1 MVVAVVSLITVPS
14 GSVLVVVLVLVLV
27 ELVVTGAGGGGGTA
41 VVVEEEQPGPK
52 AAAAMIAE
60 VMRKLLSFII
70 KNLLSTKLSSKS
82 IRYEPEF
89 PIGIQISTS
98 RHTRWF
104 AIPVDTHTTV
114 DMEFLVGTGTHLP
127 SEAIS
132 SCCLVRISFI
142 SASKPWLLITR
153 LNWLR

>member
-1 MVVAVVSLITVPS
+1 VVVTCFCFTLPLSMVVVVVSLITVPS

-27 ELVVTGAGGGGGTA
+27 ELVVTGAGAGGGTA

-70 KNLLSTKLSSKS
+70 KDLLSMKLSSKT
-82 IRYEPEF
+82 IRHESEF
-89 PIGIQISTS
+89 PIGILISTS

-104 AIPVDTHTTV
+104 AIPVGTHITV
-114 DMEFLVGTGTHLP
+114 EMEFLVGTG
-127 SEAIS
+127 
-132 SCCLVRISFI
+132 
-142 SASKPWLLITR
+142 LICQAKR
-153 LNWLR
+153 

>member
-1 MVVAVVSLITVPS
+1 MVLVVVSLITVPS

-41 VVVEEEQPGPK
+41 AVVEEEQPGAK

-70 KNLLSTKLSSKS
+70 KNLLSMKLASKT
-82 IRYEPEF
+82 IRYEPES
-89 PIGIQISTS
+89 PIGILISTS

-104 AIPVDTHTTV
+104 AIPESIHTRV
-114 DMEFLVGTGTHLP
+114 EMEFWVRTG
-127 SEAIS
+127 
-132 SCCLVRISFI
+132 
-142 SASKPWLLITR
+142 LICQATR
-153 LNWLR
+153 

>member
-1 MVVAVVSLITVPS
+1 
-14 GSVLVVVLVLVLV
+14 
-27 ELVVTGAGGGGGTA
+27 
-41 VVVEEEQPGPK
+41 
-52 AAAAMIAE
+52 MIAE

-114 DMEFLVGTGTHLP
+114 DMEFLVGTG
-127 SEAIS
+127 
-132 SCCLVRISFI
+132 
-142 SASKPWLLITR
+142 LICQAKR
-153 LNWLR
+153 

>member
-52 AAAAMIAE
+52 AAAAIIAE

-70 KNLLSTKLSSKS
+70 KNLLSMKLSSKTIS
-82 IRYEPEF
+82 LEPK
-89 PIGIQISTS
+89 ITVGDST
-98 RHTRWF
+98 
-104 AIPVDTHTTV
+104 I
-114 DMEFLVGTGTHLP
+114 
-127 SEAIS
+127 
-132 SCCLVRISFI
+132 
-142 SASKPWLLITR
+142 
-153 LNWLR
+153 

>member
-52 AAAAMIAE
+52 AAAAIIAE

-70 KNLLSTKLSSKS
+70 KNLLSMKLSSKT

-89 PIGIQISTS
+89 PIEILISTS

-104 AIPVDTHTTV
+104 AIPVDTRTKV
-114 DMEFLVGTGTHLP
+114 DMEFLVGTG
-127 SEAIS
+127 
-132 SCCLVRISFI
+132 
-142 SASKPWLLITR
+142 LICQAKR
-153 LNWLR
+153 